1 MVKSLVKILIGAA
14 WLDGKIQPEERE
26 YLHQIAASEGLAN
39 DPEIQ
44 PLLNELRAVQPTEC
58 YQWMK
63 AYLGDKP
70 STEDY
75 QNLLEAISGL
85 IYRDGEVAVEEAELL
100 TKLQSWNS
108 SDGGQH
114 GHNNAV
120 LKQIQKLY
128 HRWVDSKS

>member
-14 WLDGKIQPEERE
+14 WLDGKIQPEEGE

-44 PLLNELRAVQPTEC
+44 PLLNDLRPIQPTEC
-58 YQWMK
+58 YQWIRD
-63 AYLGDKP
+63 YLGDKP
-70 STEDY
+70 SAEDH

-85 IYRDGEVAVEEAELL
+85 IYRDGEVAVEEAKLL
-100 TKLQSWNS
+100 TQLQSAEQPS
-108 SDGGQH
+108 P
-114 GHNNAV
+114 NAA

>member
-1 MVKSLVKILIGAA
+1 MAKSLVKILIGAA

-44 PLLNELRAVQPTEC
+44 PLLNELRSVQPTEC
-58 YQWMK
+58 YQWIRD
-63 AYLGDKP
+63 YLGDKP
-70 STEDY
+70 SPEDQ

-85 IYRDGEVAVEEAELL
+85 IYRDGEVAVEEAKLL
-100 TKLQSWNS
+100 TQLQSAS
-108 SDGGQH
+108 QPGP
-114 GHNNAV
+114 NAA